1 MADFK
6 PDFAWLLK
14 RPLCFLAF
22 GFGSGLAPF
31 APGTCG
37 TLAAL
42 PLAFVLILL
51 GIDGLLLAFLCIV
64 LFMWGIRI
72 CAYAERETGVSDH
85 GGIVWDEIVAMMFV
99 LAFIPFKWAWW
110 LAAFVLFRLFDALK
124 PPPVGWF
131 DKNLHGGLGIMADDM
146 AAAVMTLIVLR
157 IAMLF

>member
-1 MADFK
+1 MAVETTVVFFGFWFRQRAGSVRAGYIWHFGGTAFGICADF
-6 PDFAWLLK
+6 A
-14 RPLCFLAF
+14 RHRR
-22 GFGSGLAPF
+22 
-31 APGTCG
+31 
-37 TLAAL
+37 AA
-42 PLAFVLILL
+42 A
-51 GIDGLLLAFLCIV
+51 GFLCIV

-85 GGIVWDEIVAMMFV
+85 GGIVWDEIVAMLFV
-99 LAFIPFKWAWW
+99 LAFVPFRWTWW

-124 PPPVGWF
+124 PSPVGWF